1 MTGALCG
8 TATGGLA
15 AAADCV
21 DLAVRALAAADDVVW
36 VSAAATRYRAVLGE
50 GIAALRAARSLL
62 DEASV
67 AVAAHDAAV
76 VQATAARVEAVAR
89 QVLLAGL
96 GAQAP
101 GLGAPDL
108 LAWGSGRGLW

>member
-1 MTGALCG
+1 MTGELCG
-8 TATGGLA
+8 AAASGLA

-21 DLAVRALAAADDVVW
+21 DLALRGLAAADDVVW
-36 VSAAATRYRAVLGE
+36 VSAAATRYRAVLEE
-50 GIAALRAARSLL
+50 GIAALRVARSLV

-67 AVAAHDAAV
+67 AVAARDAAV

-101 GLGAPDL
+101 GPGAPDL